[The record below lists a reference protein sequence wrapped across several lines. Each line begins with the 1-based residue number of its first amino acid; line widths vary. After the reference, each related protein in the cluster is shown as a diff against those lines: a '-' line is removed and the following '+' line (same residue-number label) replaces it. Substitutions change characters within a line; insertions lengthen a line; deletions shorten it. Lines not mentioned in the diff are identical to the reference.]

1 MAWLQENVRL
11 YDSMLSKGQDTV
23 NVAMTRRTTGKQSYT
38 PQGQAL
44 AALVGESVRL
54 HGRLLA
60 ASDRMSRD
68 LGITGARWQVLS
80 VVGSSPQPVT
90 ISDAARWMSL
100 ARQSVQR
107 IGDALHTDGLVEYL
121 PNPHHQRAQI
131 IQLTAKGRALLARLD
146 RRRYRWANEVAADL
160 AQADLEAAV
169 RQLTTVRQR
178 LGG

>member
-1 MAWLQENVRL
+1 
-11 YDSMLSKGQDTV
+11 
-23 NVAMTRRTTGKQSYT
+23 MTRRTTGNQSYT

-44 AALVGESVRL
+44 AELVGESVRL

-68 LGITGARWQVLS
+68 LGLSGARWQVLS
-80 VVGSSPQPVT
+80 VVGGSPQPAT
-90 ISDAARWMSL
+90 ISEVARWMGL

-107 IGDALHTDGLVEYL
+107 IGDALYADCLVEYL
-121 PNPHHQRAQI
+121 PNPGHRRAQLVR
-131 IQLTAKGRALLARLD
+131 LTAKGWALLARLD

-160 AQADLEAAV
+160 AQADLKAAA
-169 RQLTTVRQR
+169 RLLTTVRQR